1 MSLGIKY
8 FKLPRF
14 QLLGASDC
22 ENPSAIS
29 KMQILEWQKQGIIE
43 YLGSTSDV
51 RPFLESSSCVV
62 LPSYREGVSV
72 SLLEAMSFGKPI
84 ITSNASGCKHLVREF
99 DNGYSN
105 GFLCEVCD
113 AKSLANAM
121 REFITLDST
130 TREAM
135 GQNAR
140 DFVCENYNI
149 QRIID
154 TYHHACVSRS
164 SK

>member
-62 LPSYREGVSV
+62 LPSFYKEGVPRV
-72 SLLEAMSFGKPI
+72 LLEAMSMGKSI
-84 ITSNASGCKHLVREF
+84 ITTNIAGCKECVAPPFTPYENL
-99 DNGYSN
+99 
-105 GFLCEVCD
+105 L
-113 AKSLANAM
+113 
-121 REFITLDST
+121 I
-130 TREAM
+130 
-135 GQNAR
+135 GQNGILIPPKDINALALAYLKQTSTR
-140 DFVCENYNI
+140 TKPAYKATKPTHTCPNENK
-149 QRIID
+149 
-154 TYHHACVSRS
+154 C
-164 SK
+164 

>member
-72 SLLEAMSFGKPI
+72 SLLEAMSFGK
-84 ITSNASGCKHLVREF
+84 
-99 DNGYSN
+99 
-105 GFLCEVCD
+105 
-113 AKSLANAM
+113 
-121 REFITLDST
+121 TLETLTKLS
-130 TREAM
+130 
-135 GQNAR
+135 
-140 DFVCENYNI
+140 
-149 QRIID
+149 
-154 TYHHACVSRS
+154 
-164 SK
+164 

>member
-1 MSLGIKY
+1 
-8 FKLPRF
+8 
-14 QLLGASDC
+14 
-22 ENPSAIS
+22 
-29 KMQILEWQKQGIIE
+29 MQILEWQKQGIIE
-43 YLGSTSDV
+43 YLGSTQDV
-51 RPFLESSSCVV
+51 RLFLESSSCVV

-72 SLLEAMSFGKPI
+72 SLLEAMSMGKPI

-99 DNGYSN
+99 DNGCSN
-105 GFLCEVCD
+105 GFLCEVRD

-121 REFITLDST
+121 RKFIALDST
-130 TREAM
+130 TREIM

-140 DFVCENYNI
+140 DFVKKSYDT

-164 SK
+164 S